1 MRVRQALAIRLNDVT
16 EVSIHALMRVR
27 PWASMALIINSAT
40 GVLRQPP
47 MGSTKIPGRK
57 KR

>member
-1 MRVRQALAIRLNDVT
+1 
-16 EVSIHALMRVR
+16 MRVR
-27 PWASMALIINSAT
+27 PGAAMALIINSAT

-47 MGSTKIPGRK
+47 MGGTKTPGLK

>member
-27 PWASMALIINSAT
+27 LP
-40 GVLRQPP
+40 LRVQDV
-47 MGSTKIPGRK
+47 S
-57 KR
+57 

>member
-27 PWASMALIINSAT
+27 LLQEYSMP
-40 GVLRQPP
+40 GQYKFQ
-47 MGSTKIPGRK
+47 STHS
-57 KR
+57 